1 MITMEYQNPEETM
14 LADGYEEA
22 IIGIDTSKP
31 LYRVVYSVD
40 KMIDIMSDKENIS
53 KERAKERLVRDILTV
68 DLGAGTPVYMQEAT
82 YEQVIVTLEPKL
94 LETPVEEPAAV
105 NDQIT
110 DAVTQES
117 VPMGKPIE
125 TDDALAD
132 INQI

>member
-14 LADGYEEA
+14 LADGYDEA

-82 YEQVIVTLEPKL
+82 YDQVIVTLEPKL

-110 DAVTQES
+110 DAVTQEN

>member
-14 LADGYEEA
+14 LADGYDEA

-31 LYRVVYSVD
+31 LYRVVYNVE

-53 KERAKERLVRDILTV
+53 REKAKERLVRDILTV
-68 DLGAGTPVYMQEAT
+68 DLGAGTPVYMQEAN

-94 LETPVEEPAAV
+94 LEVPVDEPAAV

-110 DAVTQES
+110 DAVTQEGP
-117 VPMGKPIE
+117 VGKPIE
-125 TDDALAD
+125 DETDLIAD
-132 INQI
+132 INEI